1 MSSKVQPPEAIAQA
15 GASEEESWA
24 RARRILAR
32 AVRDHCPSDLA
43 AMREDLVEVAVLK
56 VLELRSHEKKATPPA
71 SYLRKV
77 AFTVIIDELRRKKRG
92 EAARREI
99 ALAPEPRTGGPD
111 VRLQIRDC
119 LGRLATSRRAA
130 VTLYLEGLKAS
141 EIAQALSWTEK
152 RAQNMVYRGLEELRE
167 CLGPRTSDG

>member
-1 MSSKVQPPEAIAQA
+1 VS
-15 GASEEESWA
+15 SEEESWA
-24 RARRILAR
+24 RARRVLAR

-56 VLELRSHEKKATPPA
+56 VVELQGHEKTTTPPA

-92 EAARREI
+92 EAVRKEI

-111 VRLQIRDC
+111 VQLQIRDC
-119 LGRLATSRRAA
+119 LGRLSAARRAA

-141 EIAQALSWTEK
+141 EIALALGWTQK
-152 RAQNMVYRGLEELRE
+152 RVQNMVYRGLEELRE
-167 CLGPRTSDG
+167 CLGPRTTDG